1 MRLFLFST
9 HFTTFRAF
17 HRIDGGQLTVALP
30 DCSSS
35 VDWWSSTSLISPLQ
49 GLLLLHHLHNGE
61 MREEGGS
68 SIYFCVVMEVYFNDK
83 LPRISNRPRFTSCP
97 LINLPILLYS
107 TEPLITSNMP
117 EGTNKKPLRISI
129 GEY

>member
-1 MRLFLFST
+1 MV
-9 HFTTFRAF
+9 
-17 HRIDGGQLTVALP
+17 DNPLTVALP
-30 DCSSS
+30 VAGRWTGGAPPVLSYLHSS
-35 VDWWSSTSLISPLQ
+35 P
-49 GLLLLHHLHNGE
+49 GLLLLHHLHSGE

-68 SIYFCVVMEVYFNDK
+68 SIYSCVVMELYFNDK
-83 LPRISNRPRFTSCP
+83 LLRASNRPRFTPTCP
-97 LINLPILLYS
+97 FTNSPILLYS